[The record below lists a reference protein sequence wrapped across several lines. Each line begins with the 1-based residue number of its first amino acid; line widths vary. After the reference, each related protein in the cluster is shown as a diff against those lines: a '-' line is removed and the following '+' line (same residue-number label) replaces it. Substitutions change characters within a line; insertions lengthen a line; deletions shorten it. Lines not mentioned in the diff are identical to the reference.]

1 MAEEQETIPSNNVL
15 TGGNIGDSIEVVPEE
30 IPNYTL
36 KEVQGEE
43 KIVFSN
49 VPQTVTYIYSPK
61 IESNEERKIVARVI
75 HYLHEDGTEAAPDK
89 VDTVEFT
96 REVRTNLA
104 TGEETF
110 GEWQA
115 RDDDT
120 IFDLVKSPE
129 IVNYY
134 ADREFIDEVIDVKAD
149 SEDIEEFV
157 MYSPKIVESTE
168 TKEVKRMIH
177 YVYEDGKEA
186 SPDKVDTVTFTRT
199 VTTNEATGKNT
210 YGEWQAQ
217 DDDTTFDEVLSP
229 EIDKYNADQK
239 MVDKVID
246 LTAESEDFEIT
257 VTYLPNMIESTET
270 KEVKRMIHYV
280 YEDGKEAAPDK
291 VDTVTFTR
299 IVTTN
304 EATGDKIYGEWQAQ
318 DDDTM
323 FDEVLS
329 PEIDKYNADQKTVDK
344 VTGLTAESEDR
355 EVTVTYS
362 PNMIESTET
371 KEVKQTVH
379 YVYEDGK
386 VVSSLKDWKKFQMN
400 IGS

>member
-1 MAEEQETIPSNNVL
+1 MTYDGATMADTYVWQPRFIEGAPVTVNYLDEEGNELLPPNVL
-15 TGGNIGDSIEVVPEE
+15 TGGNIGDSIEVVPED

-49 VPQTVTYIYSPK
+49 VPQTVTYIYNPK

-115 RDDDT
+115 RDDDM

-134 ADREFIDEVIDVKAD
+134 TDREFIDEVIDVKAD

-186 SPDKVDTVTFTRT
+186 APDNVDTVTFTRA

-210 YGEWQAQ
+210 YGEWQAK

-239 MVDKVID
+239 TVDKVTD
-246 LTAESEDFEIT
+246 LTAESEDLEIT

-280 YEDGKEAAPDK
+280 YEDGKEAAPDS

-299 IVTTN
+299 TVTTN
-304 EATGDKIYGEWQAQ
+304 E
-318 DDDTM
+318 
-323 FDEVLS
+323 
-329 PEIDKYNADQKTVDK
+329 
-344 VTGLTAESEDR
+344 
-355 EVTVTYS
+355 
-362 PNMIESTET
+362 
-371 KEVKQTVH
+371 
-379 YVYEDGK
+379 
-386 VVSSLKDWKKFQMN
+386 
-400 IGS
+400 